1 MGCATRDGQ
10 VRLPPKGSTSMEV
23 PRGQAV
29 TQSNRSKSAAYTLTR
44 YGCSR
49 TSASL
54 TTRSECP
61 TRRLINVRKPISG
74 RSVTAKSSVSPPNPR
89 GIKRVKLSFNQ
100 SQSSWA
106 PKPALAPDNLRA
118 DPDQK
123 STSVALTPEH
133 KTQKVEFQG
142 PRVPLKAP
150 PGINLPSDG
159 VPTLASP

>member
-1 MGCATRDGQ
+1 MVKCDCRPKAAPLWRCLEGKRSRKAT
-10 VRLPPKGSTSMEV
+10 V
-23 PRGQAV
+23 PVCGLYA
-29 TQSNRSKSAAYTLTR
+29 NAN
-44 YGCSR
+44 GCSR

-61 TRRLINVRKPISG
+61 TRRLINVRKPIPG

-89 GIKRVKLSFNQ
+89 GMKRVKLSFNQ